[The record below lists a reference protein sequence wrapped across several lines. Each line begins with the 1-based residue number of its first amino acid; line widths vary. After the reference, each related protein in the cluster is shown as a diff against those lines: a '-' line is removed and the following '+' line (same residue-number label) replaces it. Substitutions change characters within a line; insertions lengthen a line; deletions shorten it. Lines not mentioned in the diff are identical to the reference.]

1 MEKKLF
7 IVMCILCSVVV
18 ATQAET
24 IIIGGDV
31 RNGNFNGVVS
41 GTSGNFSNALYWVNV
56 AEPAEGWTLE
66 TQCSAT
72 NNTYDGTRNAVIG
85 TDISLKEARWH
96 GQNTGYTMSAGD
108 TFSISYVWRD
118 AYGWAADEEMEVT
131 LFVTDTGDV
140 SGVKTFLVTDLSG
153 VSTAAA
159 TYEAVDHDFIY
170 TAGAGDAGKT
180 LWVGIRS
187 SQAPAL
193 DHFARLDNFELSVVP
208 EPATMLLLGLGSLLG
223 LRRKK

>member
-108 TFSISYVWRD
+108 KFSISYVWKD
-118 AYGWAADEEMEVT
+118 AADWDDATEQIQVS
-131 LFVTDTGDV
+131 LFVTDTGDI
-140 SGVKTFLVTDLSG
+140 SGVKTILAADLSG
-153 VSTAAA
+153 LSTQDF

-187 SQAPAL
+187 NLVSESY
-193 DHFARLDNFELSVVP
+193 ARLDNFELSVVP

>member
-7 IVMCILCSVVV
+7 IVMCILCSVVM

-31 RNGNFNGVVS
+31 RNGNFNTG
-41 GTSGNFSNALYWVNV
+41 GGGFSNTPYWENIGETNAEYPGLTDQCTKTNV
-56 AEPAEGWTLE
+56 
-66 TQCSAT
+66 
-72 NNTYDGTRNAVIG
+72 TYDGTANAVIG

-108 TFSISYVWRD
+108 KFSISYVWKD
-118 AYGWAADEEMEVT
+118 AADWDDATEQIQVS
-131 LFVTDTGDV
+131 LFVTDTGDI
-140 SGVKTFLVTDLSG
+140 SGVKTILAADLSG
-153 VSTAAA
+153 LSTQDF